1 MQALFSFF
9 FIFFVELLY
18 NNDMEN
24 KYESIYKVA
33 GMFGCMAFA
42 KKDSFG
48 DYSTQNIK
56 IRLKEIFP
64 GISLEFDI
72 DEKDKWDSGCWSLS
86 IIKDNKVISTTQ
98 IENTDIPKI
107 FGYIPVSEEK
117 DSV

>member
-1 MQALFSFF
+1 
-9 FIFFVELLY
+9 
-18 NNDMEN
+18 MEN

-33 GMFGCMAFA
+33 GTFGCMAFA

-56 IRLKEIFP
+56 MRMIEVFP

-72 DEKDKWDSGCWSLS
+72 DEKDKWDSGCWTLS
-86 IIKDNKVISTTQ
+86 IIKDKKVISTIQ

-107 FGYIPVSEEK
+107 FGYIPASEEK